1 MHTLNIYPLLADV
14 VLTLHVAVVLFVV
27 GGLVLIVLGNRCG
40 WQWVN
45 AWWFRL
51 AHLATIVIVIAE
63 TWLGMVCPLTT
74 LEMWL
79 RGQAGES
86 VHEAGFIEFWL
97 QRLLYYDLPD
107 WIFLLAYTLFGL
119 LVAAA
124 WRRYPPRR

>member
-1 MHTLNIYPLLADV
+1 MNIYPLLADV
-14 VLTLHVAVVLFVV
+14 VLVLHVVVVLFVV
-27 GGLVLIVLGNRCG
+27 CGLVLIVLGNRCG

-51 AHLATIVIVIAE
+51 THLATIVIVVAE

-79 RGQAGES
+79 RRQAGLA

-97 QRLLYYDLPD
+97 QRVLYYDLPD
-107 WIFLLAYTLFGL
+107 AVFLLAYTLFGL

-124 WRRYPPRR
+124 WRRYPPKR